1 MAKDMFV
8 KEKNPVLDLEKKRIS
23 EMVDKAF
30 LDAENEEIFGLY
42 DIVYFVTGGPAMAI
56 TEFVGETRCT
66 CKWFTANDVLMVHNF
81 DLASLT
87 HGEDLED

>member
-1 MAKDMFV
+1 MPKG
-8 KEKNPVLDLEKKRIS
+8 
-23 EMVDKAF
+23 F
-30 LDAENEEIFGLY
+30 LDNVKKDHVDTDGDEIFKLY

-81 DLASLT
+81 DLAALS
-87 HGEDLED
+87 HGEDLEEDI